1 MTAIRI
7 TRNLVSTDSAMEGKK
22 VRTLDGELRTITGCP
37 SGTSYSVEGT
47 RARVYAY
54 LIVKDGRHF
63 KEITADELENKVAAA
78 TDMGGY
84 AKYTMLGKRAP
95 KADNKPST
103 KPGNKPADNK
113 PGNKPADNKPGNK
126 PADNKPGTKPRTPK
140 ADNKPGT
147 KPRTPKAD
155 NKPADSKP
163 RTPKADNKPSTKPAA
178 GGTRV
183 KRAQPNEFEQSIINA
198 GRLTKPA
205 GKILRDMFSDFI
217 RDNVLVLPD
226 FAGLYN
232 ISSESTVGE
241 PDGDVIE
248 VRLQL
253 DISPYLGLA
262 TEGSDDEPDTDA
274 MFDALLAA
282 GYTSKDLRRLTDEE
296 LIDLYRNEFDSEGS
310 EEEAEEEAEEESEE
324 EAEEFE
330 EEEAEEEEEP
340 ETESVELMQVHLPST
355 IFRGVKQIP
364 AGDELDACYAELAS
378 VLGVDEIWSG
388 VVLQHEKDE
397 SYWVYAGMVTN
408 KDGEPRA
415 LLTSYDAVENSDED
429 AARKAR
435 KLVSI
440 SLMANYAAVVD
451 EAEEEEE
458 NEPEEFEEENEP
470 EEFEEDELQMDF
482 DA

>member
-63 KEITADELENKVAAA
+63 KEITAEELENKVAAA

-95 KADNKPST
+95 KADNKP
-103 KPGNKPADNK
+103 ADNK
-113 PGNKPADNKPGNK
+113 PS
-126 PADNKPGTKPRTPK
+126 TKPRTQ
-140 ADNKPGT
+140 
-147 KPRTPKAD
+147 KAD
-155 NKPADSKP
+155 NKPADS
-163 RTPKADNKPSTKPAA
+163 KPAA

-217 RDNVLVLPD
+217 RDNVLVLPE

-262 TEGSDDEPDTDA
+262 TDGSDDEPDTDA

-282 GYTSKDLRRLTDEE
+282 GYTAKNLRRLTDEE

-310 EEEAEEEAEEESEE
+310 EEETEEEAEE

-330 EEEAEEEEEP
+330 EEETEEEEEP

-415 LLTSYDAVENSDED
+415 LLTSYAAVEDGDED

>member
-63 KEITADELENKVAAA
+63 KEITAEELENKVAAA

-103 KPGNKPADNK
+103 KPSTKPADNK
-113 PGNKPADNKPGNK
+113 PS
-126 PADNKPGTKPRTPK
+126 TKPRTQ
-140 ADNKPGT
+140 
-147 KPRTPKAD
+147 KAD

-163 RTPKADNKPSTKPAA
+163 RTPKADNKPAV